1 MDSAGPLAVLC
12 TAEGNTA
19 ARSCSILTMA
29 PRLELG
35 VVRFLRRLSGPQTQ
49 APGSTAFRG
58 TPPWAGP
65 LWARVQPRVSG
76 SRLYPGS
83 GPGSPAGWRGAFKSR
98 PRPLRGP
105 SRRLATGR
113 HADCAAGC
121 AIQRVSGHFF
131 LLAAPVVG
139 SNMSQEDP
147 QAMAGPPEQKAEA
160 PPEKTCD
167 YYHVSDD
174 LPARFNNPGW
184 FRGYRSQQP
193 VSVYRT
199 SNQAYGGRAPTVHEM
214 PKVYYPT
221 SGKFSQYLA
230 TFGMSRSSTLNVS
243 MDKSIVTGPDNNIT
257 PFEHLDFHPSY
268 NPNQPSICS

>member
-1 MDSAGPLAVLC
+1 MLAVRRLGSDRSSPCAQQKETPQGPLHPHR
-12 TAEGNTA
+12 G
-19 ARSCSILTMA
+19 
-29 PRLELG
+29 PR
-35 VVRFLRRLSGPQTQ
+35 
-49 APGSTAFRG
+49 APGSTACREN
-58 TPPWAGP
+58 PAAGP
-65 LWARVQPRVSG
+65 ARVSAGRG
-76 SRLYPGS
+76 SVTGRAGFWIPA
-83 GPGSPAGWRGAFKSR
+83 GPGAPAGWRGALKSR
-98 PRPLRGP
+98 PLPFRWP

-113 HADCAAGC
+113 HADLRGRLCNPA
-121 AIQRVSGHFF
+121 SFWSF
-131 LLAAPVVG
+131 LPPLVR

-167 YYHVSDD
+167 CYHVSAD

-221 SGKFSQYLA
+221 SGKFSQHLA

-243 MDKSIVTGPDNNIT
+243 MDKSFVTGPDNNIT
-257 PFEHLDFHPSY
+257 PFDRLDFHPSY